1 VHPSVLAGPT
11 CDSIDVVRE
20 DIPLPELQIGDLV
33 VGHMMGAYTACS
45 ASDFNFIPRAKV
57 VALNAQ
63 ARAARAD

>member
-1 VHPSVLAGPT
+1 
-11 CDSIDVVRE
+11 
-20 DIPLPELQIGDLV
+20 
-33 VGHMMGAYTACS
+33 MMGAYTACS